1 MSRQVRELNKLM
13 QFLEEAHNTLA
24 RISNVVQRVTVE
36 DHHVTTVD
44 VFREALE
51 EYKNQKE
58 REIKSR
64 WGNPDEH

>member
-36 DHHVTTVD
+36 GHHVTTVD